1 MKVKL
6 TSGFQERAVFPSR
19 QAATPAE
26 LTPRAR
32 DRSTVTQTARL
43 RGLQQPGESGPR
55 QTSVLRLL
63 PALRGFG
70 GPLSPSLRLQGP
82 DLTASSSPRDKV
94 FDNCC
99 HGERS
104 LSLGCPQ
111 TGCRYHHLFAISIPS
126 LLLQGCSCL

>member
-1 MKVKL
+1 M
-6 TSGFQERAVFPSR
+6 FRSR

-26 LTPRAR
+26 PAPRAR
-32 DRSTVTQTARL
+32 DRSAVTQTVRL

-63 PALRGFG
+63 PALRGLG

-82 DLTASSSPRDKV
+82 DLTASSSPRGKV

-99 HGERS
+99 HGERP

-111 TGCRYHHLFAISIPS
+111 TGCHYHHLFMISIPT
-126 LLLQGCSCL
+126 LLLQRCSCL